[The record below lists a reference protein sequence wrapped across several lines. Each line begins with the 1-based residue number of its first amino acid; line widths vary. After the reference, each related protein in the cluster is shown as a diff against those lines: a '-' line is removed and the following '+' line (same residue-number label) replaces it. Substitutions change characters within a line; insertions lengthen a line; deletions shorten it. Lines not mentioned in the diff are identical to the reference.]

1 MLGHFLCF
9 FHLTRIDNSVGYC
22 RCCYVLGFISG
33 FIESSLHSGFGIRKL
48 VDRFVCNFILV
59 LYHFGKRAKT
69 FIFILVLVLL
79 WSNCFNFIL
88 IGWFF
93 LIGGHRTSL
102 LHIFHYQSCLVSISI
117 GEEHRLPMSFQQVL
131 LLDQKLDSL
140 FLLLL
145 ILLLFYFSIG
155 SIQDAFLIHLQ
166 SESWCH
172 QNTKKC
178 DILYHFNNIIIKLIK

>member
-1 MLGHFLCF
+1 
-9 FHLTRIDNSVGYC
+9 
-22 RCCYVLGFISG
+22 
-33 FIESSLHSGFGIRKL
+33 
-48 VDRFVCNFILV
+48 
-59 LYHFGKRAKT
+59 
-69 FIFILVLVLL
+69 
-79 WSNCFNFIL
+79 
-88 IGWFF
+88 
-93 LIGGHRTSL
+93 
-102 LHIFHYQSCLVSISI
+102 
-117 GEEHRLPMSFQQVL
+117 LPMSFQQVL